1 MQSTELPD
9 LTGSEKQIA
18 WAMSIRG
25 KAITAVMDGLKDNF
39 SNRALM
45 TCLVCCMPIKWYS
58 ASFWINHR
66 DGVPPRKLRASA
78 IILEWFEAK
87 IQARTI
93 AYPKKVWQESNEEYA
108 HEGEGGEWL
117 WFCEGLDYNV
127 IKGEGDLFTE
137 PIFCTNPENGERE
150 IWHYQINIF

>member
-25 KAITAVMDGLKDNF
+25 RAITEIMSLGDNF

-45 TCLVCCMPIKWYS
+45 TCLVCCMPMKWYS

-66 DGVPPRKLRASA
+66 ERASA

-93 AYPKKVWQESNEEYA
+93 AYPKRVWQESDEEYA
-108 HEGEGGEWL
+108 HEGEGGEWVWL
-117 WFCEGLDYNV
+117 CEGLDYNV
-127 IKGEGDLFTE
+127 IEGEGGLFTE

-150 IWHYQINIF
+150 IWHYQIDIF

>member
-1 MQSTELPD
+1 MQCTELPN

-25 KAITAVMDGLKDNF
+25 KAITEIMSLRDNF

-45 TCLVCCMPIKWYS
+45 SCLVSCTPTKWYS

-66 DGVPPRKLRASA
+66 NQASA

-87 IQARTI
+87 LQARTI
-93 AYPKKVWQESNEEYA
+93 AYPKKVWQEYDEEYA

-137 PIFCTNPENGERE
+137 PIFCTNPENGEPE
-150 IWHYQINIF
+150 IWHYQTNIL